1 MALKQNE
8 VSFRSLDEVPDGSLT
23 LEGHDVCFRN
33 ASDLLEAM
41 GLPGGLLPMENVVD
55 CGFDKKSGLVWI
67 RQKKPT
73 RHFFHRIR
81 RTVSFGTEV
90 RAYISP
96 NRLHSV
102 SGVHARE
109 LLLWAPVGDVSLI
122 DEDKLKFKTYGGISK
137 TFPADAFAKGE

>member
-1 MALKQNE
+1 MALKQKD
-8 VSFRSLDEVPDGSLT
+8 VSFNSVEEVPDGPLT

-33 ASDLLEAM
+33 ASDLLEVM
-41 GLPGGLLPMENVVD
+41 GLPGGLLPVENVVN

-67 RQKKPT
+67 RQKKPS
-73 RHFFHRIR
+73 RHYFRRIR
-81 RTVSFGTEV
+81 RTVSFDTEV

-96 NRLHSV
+96 NRLQSV

-109 LLLWAPVGDVSLI
+109 FLLWAPVGDVSLV
-122 DEDKLKFKTYGGISK
+122 DDKLKFKTYGGISK